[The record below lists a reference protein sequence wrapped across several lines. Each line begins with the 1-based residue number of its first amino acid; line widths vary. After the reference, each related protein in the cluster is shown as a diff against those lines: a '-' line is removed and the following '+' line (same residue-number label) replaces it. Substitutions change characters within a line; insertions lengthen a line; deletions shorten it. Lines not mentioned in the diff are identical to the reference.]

1 LGSFC
6 PWAILTIPVLLRTV
20 RLILPAAERDFQARF
35 GKLVAAA
42 RYSKKESKEAE
53 AGMLALDALHKQ
65 VMPFILR
72 RTKAQVLQ
80 DLPPKIVTDVMCSL
94 SAIQHALYEDFQE
107 SQVGKSAGPTPCL
120 ASLSLTLIVVV

>member
-1 LGSFC
+1 
-6 PWAILTIPVLLRTV
+6 VLSPA
-20 RLILPAAERDFQARF
+20 RLAAERDFQARF

-107 SQVGKSAGPTPCL
+107 SQVGMGCLWSARVQPSSRCDHACWL
-120 ASLSLTLIVVV
+120 ALLIFV